1 MPLSLLN
8 DILNTLKERE
18 RVTLH
23 LPEYRSAAVLVGFT
37 AEENPRIL
45 LTVRSLD
52 LPSHQGQISFP
63 GGKIEAGETIIE
75 AALRE
80 AWEEVGLDPSQV
92 TVHGMW
98 DDTFTPQG
106 FHVTPV
112 IATLPADYPFTLTS
126 EVAEILLVPVA
137 DLMQLSPQ
145 TLEREFKGRTH
156 LIYTYP
162 WNGHRIWGMT
172 GRIIHGVLHPELHPR
187 EY

>member
-1 MPLSLLN
+1 MPSTLLN
-8 DILNTLKERE
+8 KLLSTLKSRE

-23 LPEYRSAAVLVGFT
+23 LPEYRRAAVLVGLT
-37 AEENPRIL
+37 DEASPRML

-80 AWEEVGLDPSQV
+80 AWEEVGLDPSV
-92 TVHGMW
+92 VKVHGLW

-112 IATLPADYPFTLTS
+112 IATLPADYPFKVTA
-126 EVAEILLVPVA
+126 EVAEILLVPIC
-137 DLMQLSPQ
+137 DLMNLPPE
-145 TLEREFKGRTH
+145 TLQREFKGRTH

>member
-1 MPLSLLN
+1 MSSILPNDLL
-8 DILNTLKERE
+8 TALKSRE
-18 RVTLH
+18 RLTLH
-23 LPEYRSAAVLVGFT
+23 LPEYRHAAVLVGFT
-37 AEENPRIL
+37 DEPNPRVL

-80 AWEEVGLDPSQV
+80 AHEEVGLDPSQV
-92 TVHGMW
+92 KVHGLW

-112 IATLPADYPFTLTS
+112 IATLPPDYPYTLTP
-126 EVAEILLVPVA
+126 EVAEILLVPVS
-137 DLMQLSPQ
+137 DLQNLSPE
-145 TLEREFKGRTH
+145 TLTREFKGRTH

-162 WNGHRIWGMT
+162 WQGHRIWGMT
-172 GRIIHGVLHPELHPR
+172 GRIIHGVLHPHLHPR